1 MSPLKNRTVLITGAA
16 RGIGAA
22 TARRLAE
29 TGARLSLVGLEP
41 TLLAALTKELC
52 DKGLG
57 ADRHAWFE
65 CDVTDQA
72 AVDAAIDGTVERFGR
87 IDAVVANAGI
97 ADRGTVAI
105 NPPADVARTIEVNLV
120 GTVRTVGAALP
131 HLIETR
137 GYCLLVSSA
146 AAFSAMPGMAAYNA
160 SKAGV
165 ERFGDTLR
173 LEVAHKRVGVGV
185 AYMTWIDTDL
195 VRDVRDDLTSF
206 DDNLKRMRGRGPLG
220 TVVPV
225 EECARAFVHAIE
237 HRSRQVYVPG
247 SVRALQAV
255 RGLISGPASFRL
267 MRRDAARNVPKL
279 EETVRRLGRS
289 FGRNSV

>member
-22 TARRLAE
+22 LARRVAA

-41 TLLAALTKELC
+41 DLLKTLVDE
-52 DKGLG
+52 LG

-72 AVDAAIDGTVERFGR
+72 AVDAAVAGTVDRFGR
-87 IDAVVANAGI
+87 IDAVVANAGV
-97 ADRGTVAI
+97 ANRGTVAT
-105 NPPADVARTIEVNLV
+105 NPPDDVARTIEVNLV
-120 GTVRTVGAALP
+120 GAVRTVGAALP
-131 HLIETR
+131 HLVETR
-137 GYCLLVSSA
+137 GYCLLVASA
-146 AAFSAMPGMAAYNA
+146 AAFASMPGMAAYGA
-160 SKAGV
+160 SKAGL

-173 LEVAHKRVGVGV
+173 LEVAHKGVAVGV

-195 VRDVRDDLTSF
+195 VRDTREDLASF
-206 DDNLKRMRGRGPLG
+206 ETNLKRMRGPLG

-225 EECARAFVHAIE
+225 EDCAEAFLHGLE
-237 HRSRQVYVPG
+237 HRSREIYVPG
-247 SVRALQAV
+247 SVRWLRRA
-255 RGLISGPASFRL
+255 RGLMTGPMGFRL
-267 MRRDAARNVPKL
+267 MRGDAARSVPAL
-279 EETVRRLGRS
+279 EENVRRLGRS

>member
-1 MSPLKNRTVLITGAA
+1 MSPLRNRTVLITGAA

-41 TLLAALTKELC
+41 ALLAALTKELC

-57 ADRHAWFE
+57 DDRHAWFE

-72 AVDAAIDGTVERFGR
+72 AVDAAVEGTVERFGR

-97 ADRGTVAI
+97 ADRGTVAV

-137 GYCLLVSSA
+137 GYCLLVASA
-146 AAFSAMPGMAAYNA
+146 SAFACLPGMAAYSS
-160 SKAGV
+160 SKIGL

-173 LEVAHKRVGVGV
+173 LEVAHKSVAVGV

-195 VRDVRDDLTSF
+195 VRDVRADLTSF
-206 DDNLKRMRGRGPLG
+206 DDNLKRMRGPLG

-225 EECARAFVHAIE
+225 EDCAEAFLRGIE
-237 HRSRQVYVPG
+237 HRSREIYVPG
-247 SVRALQAV
+247 SVRWLRRARALM
-255 RGLISGPASFRL
+255 SGPMGFRL
-267 MRRDAARNVPKL
+267 MRGDAARSVPAL
-279 EETVRRLGRS
+279 EENVRKLGRS

>member
-22 TARRLAE
+22 LARRVAA

-41 TLLAALTKELC
+41 GLLKSLV
-52 DKGLG
+52 DDLG

-72 AVDAAIDGTVERFGR
+72 AVDAAVDGTVDRFGR
-87 IDAVVANAGI
+87 IDAVVANAGV
-97 ADRGTVAI
+97 ANRGTVAT
-105 NPPADVARTIEVNLV
+105 NPPDDVARTIEVNLV
-120 GTVRTVGAALP
+120 GAVRTVGAALP
-131 HLIETR
+131 HLVETR
-137 GYCLLVSSA
+137 GYCLLVASA
-146 AAFSAMPGMAAYNA
+146 AAFASMPGMAAYGA
-160 SKAGV
+160 SKAGL

-173 LEVAHKRVGVGV
+173 LEVAHKSVAVGV

-195 VRDVRDDLTSF
+195 VRDTRADLASF
-206 DDNLKRMRGRGPLG
+206 ETNLNRMRGPLG

-225 EECARAFVHAIE
+225 EDCAEAFLHGIE
-237 HRSRQVYVPG
+237 HRSREIYVPG
-247 SVRALQAV
+247 SVRWLRRA
-255 RGLISGPASFRL
+255 RGLMTGPMGFRL
-267 MRRDAARNVPKL
+267 MRGDAARSVPAL
-279 EETVRRLGRS
+279 EENVRRLGRS

>member
-1 MSPLKNRTVLITGAA
+1 MSPLRNRTVLITGAA

-22 TARRLAE
+22 TARELAA

-41 TLLAALTKELC
+41 EKLALLTKELG
-52 DKGLG
+52 D
-57 ADRHAWFE
+57 DRHAWFE

-72 AVDAAIDGTVERFGR
+72 AVDAAVAGTVERFGR

-97 ADRGTVAI
+97 ANRGTIAT
-105 NPPADVARTIEVNLV
+105 NPPGDVARTIEVNLV

-146 AAFSAMPGMAAYNA
+146 AAFASMPGMAAYCA

-165 ERFGDTLR
+165 ERFGDVLR
-173 LEVAHKRVGVGV
+173 LEVAHRNVAVGV
-185 AYMTWIDTDL
+185 AYMTWVDTDL
-195 VRDVRDDLTSF
+195 VRDVRADLSSF
-206 DDNLKRMRGRGPLG
+206 DENLKRMGNRGPLG
-220 TVVPV
+220 TVTSVDD
-225 EECARAFVHAIE
+225 CARAFRHAIE
-237 HRSRQVYVPG
+237 HRSRQVYVPK
-247 SVRALQAV
+247 SVRGLRAV
-255 RGLISGPASFRL
+255 RGLMSGAAGFRL
-267 MRRDAARNVPKL
+267 MRRDAARNVPAL

-289 FGRNSV
+289 FGRHSV